1 MFGTR
6 GLPKAGLPEL
16 EIAPELGVAP
26 KVESLIVPVGGAGE
40 TEAPLASGD
49 DGMLMSK
56 IDQSKSDEDIP
67 A

>member
-1 MFGTR
+1 MLGTR

-16 EIAPELGVAP
+16 WVAPELGVAP
-26 KVESLIVPVGGAGE
+26 KLLPIVAVGGASLG
-40 TEAPLASGD
+40 SD

-67 A
+67 P